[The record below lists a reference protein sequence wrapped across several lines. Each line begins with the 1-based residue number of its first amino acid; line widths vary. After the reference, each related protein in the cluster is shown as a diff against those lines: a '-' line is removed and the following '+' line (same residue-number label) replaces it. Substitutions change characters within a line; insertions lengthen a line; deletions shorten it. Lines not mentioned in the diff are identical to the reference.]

1 MSDRDGV
8 PLIPR
13 LALAVLLALA
23 AAALPAAPA
32 LAARELVQVEK
43 IEILGAEQVAPGRLR
58 DLMRTRAKSR
68 WRPFSSAP
76 YRRDI
81 ALDDLK
87 RIEAYYRSQ
96 GYLDARADLLAP
108 TQPVTADRV
117 RVVIRVTEGALT
129 AVTAVEF
136 VGNRAVK
143 REVLADAVR
152 TQVGA
157 PYAAN
162 RVELDRLKIVE
173 LYADRGRPYT
183 IVADSVI
190 IDSLGARVAFAIQ
203 EAPGTRVHT
212 VEVVGNQRTKGY
224 VVERELTLERGDL
237 LRRSRLLESREQ
249 LLETGLFRDARVEP
263 VVIDSTM
270 PPPLMDLKVTV
281 VERKMGW
288 VLGGVGY
295 NSSNQVRLSGE
306 VGHRNILGNA
316 QRLVA
321 RSRVAFD
328 VDALFDPEIAA
339 IGESAVELTFI
350 EPRLFTTRTIGSAS
364 IFRQASRLP
373 TVQTADG
380 PVEATGTEEAAGAA
394 LAVERKLGR
403 RGRIRSAFEHRW
415 VTQDYTTAAGDTTR
429 DFTTRSLDFLLERD
443 RRDNPF
449 DPAVGSFQSVF
460 SEIAGGAIGG
470 TSDFF
475 KLSLTSSWYRPLGDF
490 VLATR
495 LRGGWIHVFA
505 VPEGMTPQ
513 SQVPFE
519 DRFRAGGAVTVR
531 GYPEDSLGPQLLAP
545 DQEDPATLRGL
556 FVLVGNVEL
565 RFPLAWR
572 LSGAIFLD
580 GGNVWEEA
588 ADLSLA
594 NFFPDLNDATI
605 EDVRYTT
612 GGGLRLGTPVGP
624 LRVDYG
630 HPLVR
635 GEPER
640 IVRATS
646 GGEWHLSLGQAF

>member
-1 MSDRDGV
+1 
-8 PLIPR
+8 L
-13 LALAVLLALA
+13 LAVLLVLA
-23 AAALPAAPA
+23 AAVLACAPA
-32 LAARELVQVEK
+32 RAARAVAQVTK
-43 IEILGAEQVAPGRLR
+43 IEILGAEHIDPDRLR
-58 DLMRTRAKSR
+58 DLMRTRSR
-68 WRPFSSAP
+68 SIWRPFSSAP

-96 GYLDARADLLAP
+96 GYLDARAKLVAP
-108 TQPVTADRV
+108 GQPASTEEVQ
-117 RVVIRVTEGALT
+117 VVIRVTEGALT
-129 AVTAVEF
+129 TVAAVDFA
-136 VGNRAVK
+136 GNRAVK
-143 REVLADAVR
+143 RDVLVDAVR
-152 TQVGA
+152 TRVGA
-157 PYAAN
+157 PYAEK
-162 RVELDRLKIVE
+162 RVELDRFKIVE

-183 IVADSVI
+183 IVADSVAF
-190 IDSLGARVAFAIQ
+190 DSLGAYVHFAIQ
-203 EAPGTRVHT
+203 EAPGTRVRA
-212 VEVVGNQRTKGY
+212 VEVSGNQRTKDY

-237 LRRSRLLESREQ
+237 LRRNRLLESREQ

-263 VVIDSTM
+263 ALIDSTM
-270 PPPLMDLKVTV
+270 PPPLMDLEVSV

-316 QRLVA
+316 QRLIG

-339 IGESAVELTFI
+339 VGESAIEVSFI
-350 EPRLFTTRTIGSAS
+350 EPRLFTTRTLGSAS
-364 IFRQASRLP
+364 VFRQTSRLP
-373 TVQTADG
+373 TVQTTEG
-380 PVEATGTEEAAGAA
+380 PVVTTGTEAATGVA
-394 LAVERKLGR
+394 LAAERKLGR

-415 VTQDYTTAAGDTTR
+415 VDQDYAVAGRDTSR
-429 DFTTRSLDFLLERD
+429 SYNTRSLNFLLERD

-449 DPAVGSFQSVF
+449 DPLAGSFQNVF
-460 SEIAGGAIGG
+460 AEVAGGALGG

-475 KLSLTSSWYRPLGDF
+475 KLSLSSSWYRPLGDF

-505 VPEGMTPQ
+505 VPEGVTPQ

-531 GYPEDSLGPQLLAP
+531 GYPEDSLGPQLIAP
-545 DQEDPATLRGL
+545 GQEDPATLRGL
-556 FVLVGNVEL
+556 FVLIGNVEL

-572 LSGAIFLD
+572 LSGAVFLD

-588 ADLSLA
+588 SAMSIA
-594 NFFPDLNDATI
+594 NFLPDLNDASI
-605 EDVRYTT
+605 EDVRYST

-630 HPLVR
+630 HTLVR
-635 GEPER
+635 GSPER
-640 IVRATS
+640 LVRATS